1 MQQPNP
7 DQFGRVSQLC
17 VMSGAEHPPIT
28 AGVIIIPEASKS
40 KGERGDRGGGGGGW
54 ERGLEWCAEL

>member
-40 KGERGDRGGGGGGW
+40 KGDRGGGGGGW
-54 ERGLEWCAEL
+54 EIGLEWCAEL

>member
-1 MQQPNP
+1 
-7 DQFGRVSQLC
+7 
-17 VMSGAEHPPIT
+17 MSGAEHPPIT